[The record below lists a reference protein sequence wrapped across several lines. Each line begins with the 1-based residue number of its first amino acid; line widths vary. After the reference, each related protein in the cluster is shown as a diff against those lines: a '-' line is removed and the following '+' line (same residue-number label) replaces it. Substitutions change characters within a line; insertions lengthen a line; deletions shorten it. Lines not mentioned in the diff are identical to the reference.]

1 MVMAFFRKGPTG
13 LDNVLSRSVVMLGD
27 TRHTFDLATLALLSE
42 TSASDVDTDIR
53 ETLRRINELESEL
66 WRELIVHVSVQGGA
80 DIGSVL
86 GLTLLIKMI
95 ERIGDQ
101 TRNVLDLA
109 EAGAS
114 LSGQPDT
121 EAMLSERQVISGLFG
136 EVAALLQ
143 DPDDDAFED
152 LEERGSVLIRQ
163 HQARIEEFLHS
174 DRPGYEA
181 VPRAIYYRYLKRI
194 VANLLGVVRAAT
206 EPVPEIHD
214 GAAPAN

>member
-1 MVMAFFRKGPTG
+1 
-13 LDNVLSRSVVMLGD
+13 MLGD

-53 ETLRRINELESEL
+53 ETLRRISELESEL
-66 WRELIVHVSVQGGA
+66 WTELIVHVSVQGGA

-194 VANLLGVVRAAT
+194 VANLLGVVRAAN

-214 GAAPAN
+214 GVAPAN